1 MTQSSLILFAHGSRD
16 PLWRAPLE
24 KLASAVGEA
33 MPEKEVRCAYLE
45 LCEPSLPAVV
55 AAMVSEGIE
64 DIKILPM
71 FFGVGVHARQD
82 LPALIADL
90 SKQYPLVR
98 LSCEAAVGE
107 HPAMTNAIVS
117 IATASQSRES

>member
-33 MPEKEVRCAYLE
+33 MPEKKVRCAYLE

-107 HPAMTNAIVS
+107 HPAMTTAIVS